1 MMQLD
6 KTQLSTQE
14 REIARTALEVAYRR
28 ETDSLVKL
36 VCEKASK
43 VGHIDDI
50 WRLND
55 FLSARRFDLDGK
67 YDDREEEIL
76 FALARLVKEG
86 WLTNDDLIGFE
97 PAKLSKINALTR
109 IL

>member
-1 MMQLD
+1 MQVD
-6 KTQLSTQE
+6 KTQWSIQE
-14 REIARTALEVAYRR
+14 KETARAALEVAHKR
-28 ETDSLVKL
+28 ETDSLVRL
-36 VCEKASK
+36 VREKASEIA
-43 VGHIDDI
+43 HIDDI

-86 WLTNDDLIGFE
+86 WLTADDLTGFE
-97 PAKLSKINALTR
+97 PTKLSKINALT
-109 IL
+109 